1 MKRLDHYWYTH
12 NFLSFLL
19 LPVSWLYC
27 LLIWVRRGLYRSG
40 ILRVNKIA
48 VPVVVVGNITAGG
61 TGKTP
66 LVIWLAEFLQARG
79 WKPGIVSRGYGG
91 KTRHYPQ
98 AVHPDSDPAQMGDEA
113 VLLARRCGCP
123 VVIAPHR
130 ADAAR
135 ALLPACDIIIADDGL
150 QHYALA
156 RDIEIAVIDG
166 ARRFGNGHC
175 LPAGPLREPLT
186 RLRTVNMKVC
196 NGGVA
201 GDGEFAMRL
210 QPLAARN
217 LADEA
222 RARGIE
228 SFSGETVHAVAAIGH
243 PARFFNQL
251 RALGLSVVEHAFP
264 DHHHFTEQ
272 DFRFDQFDDGGRTV
286 FMTEKDAVKC
296 RPFAKLHYW
305 YLPVA
310 AELDPAFGAGLLE
323 LLEKMPHGPKTA

>member
-1 MKRLDHYWYTH
+1 MKRPDHYWYTH
-12 NFLSFLL
+12 NFFSFLL
-19 LPVSWLYC
+19 LPLAWLYC
-27 LLIWVRRGLYRSG
+27 LLTLLRRGLYRSG
-40 ILRVNKIA
+40 VLRANKIA

-66 LVIWLAEFLQARG
+66 LVIWLAEFLQVRG

-91 KTRHYPQ
+91 KTRYYPQ
-98 AVHPDSDPAQMGDEA
+98 SVHPDSDPAQMGDEA

-135 ALLPACDIIIADDGL
+135 TLLPACDVIIADDGL

-222 RARGIE
+222 RTRGIG
-228 SFSGETVHAVAAIGH
+228 SFSGETVHAVAAIGN
-243 PARFFNQL
+243 PVRFFNQL

-264 DHHHFTEQ
+264 DHHRFTER
-272 DFRFDQFDDGGRTV
+272 DFRFDDGRTV

-296 RPFAKLHYW
+296 KPFAKLHYW
-305 YLPVA
+305 YLPVT
-310 AELDPAFGAGLLE
+310 AELDPAFGTGLLE
-323 LLEKMPHGPKTA
+323 LLEKIPHGSKTA

>member
-1 MKRLDHYWYTH
+1 MKRLDHYWYSH

-19 LPVSWLYC
+19 LPLAWLYC
-27 LLIWVRRGLYRSG
+27 LLTLARRGLYRSG
-40 ILRVNKIA
+40 VLRVTKIA
-48 VPVVVVGNITAGG
+48 APVVVVGNITAGG

-66 LVIWLAEFLQARG
+66 LVIWLADFLQARG
-79 WKPGIVSRGYGG
+79 WKPGIISRGYGG
-91 KTRHYPQ
+91 KTRYYPQ

-113 VLLARRCGCP
+113 VLLALRCACP
-123 VVIAPHR
+123 VMIAPHR
-130 ADAAR
+130 VAAAR
-135 ALLPACDIIIADDGL
+135 TLLPACDIIIADDGL

-201 GDGEFAMRL
+201 ADGEFAMRL

-222 RARGIE
+222 RTRGIE
-228 SFSGETVHAVAAIGH
+228 SFSGETVHAVAAIGN
-243 PARFFNQL
+243 PVRFFNQL

-264 DHHHFTEQ
+264 DHYRFVEQ
-272 DFRFDQFDDGGRTV
+272 DFRFDDGRTV

-296 RPFAKLHYW
+296 KPFARPHYW
-305 YLPVA
+305 YLPVT
-310 AELDPAFGAGLLE
+310 AELDPAFGAALLE
-323 LLEKMPHGPKTA
+323 LLEKIPHGPKTA

>member
-19 LPVSWLYC
+19 RPLAWLYC
-27 LLIWVRRGLYRSG
+27 PLTWARRNLYRCG
-40 ILRVNKIA
+40 VLRANKIA

-79 WKPGIVSRGYGG
+79 WRPGIISRGYGG
-91 KTRHYPQ
+91 KTRQYPQ
-98 AVHPDSDPAQMGDEA
+98 AVHPDSDPAQVGDEA
-113 VLLARRCGCP
+113 VLLALRSACP
-123 VVIAPHR
+123 VMIAPHR
-130 ADAAR
+130 IDAAR

-166 ARRFGNGHC
+166 ARRFGNGYC

-210 QPLAARN
+210 QPLDARN

-222 RARGIE
+222 RTRGIE
-228 SFSGETVHAVAAIGH
+228 SFSGESVHAVAAIGH

-264 DHHHFTEQ
+264 DHHRFTER
-272 DFRFDQFDDGGRTV
+272 DFRFDQFGDGGRTV
-286 FMTEKDAVKC
+286 VMTEKDAVKC
-296 RPFAKLHYW
+296 KAFAKPYYW
-305 YLPVA
+305 YLPVT
-310 AELDPAFGAGLLE
+310 AELEPAFGVKLLE
-323 LLEKMPHGPKTA
+323 LLEKISHGSKAA